1 MRNLITLACTECKQ
15 RNYQT
20 NKNKKN
26 DPDRIE
32 LNKYCKGFS
41 ITTFLSETKVELKKV
56 TWPTKQELIAN
67 TIVVIIAV
75 VLCAALI
82 WIIDSIF
89 SMLFRIILQ

>member
-1 MRNLITLACTECKQ
+1 MAVPETTDTE
-15 RNYQT
+15 N
-20 NKNKKN
+20 
-26 DPDRIE
+26 
-32 LNKYCKGFS
+32 KGFS

-67 TIVVIIAV
+67 TIVIIAV

-89 SMLFRIILQ
+89 SMLFRMILQ

>member
-1 MRNLITLACTECKQ
+1 MAVAETTDTE
-15 RNYQT
+15 N
-20 NKNKKN
+20 
-26 DPDRIE
+26 
-32 LNKYCKGFS
+32 KGFS

-89 SMLFRIILQ
+89 SMLFRMILQ

>member
-1 MRNLITLACTECKQ
+1 MAVPETTDTE
-15 RNYQT
+15 N
-20 NKNKKN
+20 
-26 DPDRIE
+26 
-32 LNKYCKGFS
+32 KGFS
-41 ITTFLSETKVELKKV
+41 TTTFLSETKVELKKV

-89 SMLFRIILQ
+89 SMLFRMILQ

>member
-1 MRNLITLACTECKQ
+1 MAVPETTYTE
-15 RNYQT
+15 
-20 NKNKKN
+20 NK
-26 DPDRIE
+26 R
-32 LNKYCKGFS
+32 FS

-89 SMLFRIILQ
+89 SMLFRMILQ

>member
-1 MRNLITLACTECKQ
+1 MAVPETTD
-15 RNYQT
+15 T
-20 NKNKKN
+20 KN
-26 DPDRIE
+26 
-32 LNKYCKGFS
+32 KGFS

>member
-1 MRNLITLACTECKQ
+1 MAVPETTDTEKQ
-15 RNYQT
+15 GT
-20 NKNKKN
+20 
-26 DPDRIE
+26 
-32 LNKYCKGFS
+32 S
-41 ITTFLSETKVELKKV
+41 IATFLSETKVELKKV

-89 SMLFRIILQ
+89 SILFRMILQ

>member
-1 MRNLITLACTECKQ
+1 MAVPETTDTE
-15 RNYQT
+15 N
-20 NKNKKN
+20 
-26 DPDRIE
+26 
-32 LNKYCKGFS
+32 KGFS

-75 VLCAALI
+75 VI

-89 SMLFRIILQ
+89 SMLFRMILQ